1 MAIVVQEE
9 QKSGLSIMGLLIWL
23 SVLLAIAGSAYY
35 VFFKNPGLVG
45 DGGASDARAEIAV
58 QLARVKANADELLR
72 NQKYASLK
80 DNTPPLNPQSKGRV
94 NPFLSVSSVNIVS
107 PQ

>member
-1 MAIVVQEE
+1 MAIVIQEE
-9 QKSGLSIMGLLIWL
+9 QKSGLGIMGLLIWL
-23 SVLLAIAGSAYY
+23 SVLMAIAGSAYY

-58 QLARVKANADELLR
+58 QLAKVKANADELLK

-80 DNTPPLNPQSKGRV
+80 DNTPPLNPQSKGRT
-94 NPFLSVSSVNIVS
+94 NPFLSLTSTNSTVTR
-107 PQ
+107 

>member
-80 DNTPPLNPQSKGRV
+80 DNTPPLNPQNKGRV

>member
-9 QKSGLSIMGLLIWL
+9 QKSGLSIMSLLIWL
-23 SVLLAIAGSAYY
+23 SVLLAIGGSAYY
-35 VFFKNPGLVG
+35 VFFRNPQLVG
-45 DGGASDARAEIAV
+45 DGGAADARAEIAT
-58 QLARVKANADELLR
+58 QLAKGKANADELLK

-94 NPFLSVSSVNIVS
+94 NPFLSIPSVNVVN
-107 PQ
+107 PR

>member
-9 QKSGLSIMGLLIWL
+9 QKSGLSIMSILIWL
-23 SVLLAIAGSAYY
+23 SVLLAIGGSAYY
-35 VFFKNPGLVG
+35 VFFKNPQLVG
-45 DGGASDARAEIAV
+45 DGGASDTRAEIAE
-58 QLARVKANADELLR
+58 QLSKVKSNADELLR

-94 NPFLSVSSVNIVS
+94 NPFLALPSANTGILR
-107 PQ
+107 